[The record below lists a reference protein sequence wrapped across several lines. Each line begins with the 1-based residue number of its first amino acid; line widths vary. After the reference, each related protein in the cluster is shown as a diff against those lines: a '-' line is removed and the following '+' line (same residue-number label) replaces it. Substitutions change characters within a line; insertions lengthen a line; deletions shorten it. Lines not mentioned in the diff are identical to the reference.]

1 MKVFLMSH
9 IADCDGV
16 TPVVL
21 TDLVFNDYDY
31 KLFEIT
37 DLEEFILNNLDNNF
51 FDKYDKVFITDLCF
65 SDLVAQKIINSS
77 LKDKLQV
84 LDHHISRLPMNK
96 YDFITVIDEENGIKE
111 SGTSLYYKY
120 LLKNYYNEILEKESI
135 KKLVDLV
142 RSGDT
147 WEWKKT
153 NYQEARDISTLLAY
167 YGNDKYIE
175 KYKKFIRENDTF
187 YFDEIDKT
195 LIEIDRKRIFEYIE
209 NCKDKV
215 IIKDIKGYKVGIIF
229 AELYRSELGNDLA
242 EYYKDEVDFIL
253 IINMNRSLSFRG
265 IKDNI
270 NLGEISHEWFSGYG
284 HAKAAGAPLPENIK
298 EEIIKLFLKEIN

>member
-9 IADCDGV
+9 IADADGV

-21 TDLVFNDYDY
+21 TDLVFTNYDY
-31 KLFEIT
+31 KLFEVT
-37 DLEEFILNNLDNNF
+37 ELEQFILDNLNNGF
-51 FDKYDKVFITDLCF
+51 FDQYDKVFVTDLCF
-65 SDLVAQKIINSS
+65 GDEVAQKIMNSS
-77 LKDKLQV
+77 LKDKIQV
-84 LDHHISRLPMNK
+84 LDHHISRIPMNK
-96 YDFITVIDEENGIKE
+96 YDFITVIDEENGKKE

-120 LLKNYYNEILEKESI
+120 LLDNYYNELLDKESV
-135 KKLVDLV
+135 KTLVDLV

-153 NYQEARDISTLLAY
+153 NTLEARDISTLLAY

-175 KYKKFIRENDTF
+175 KYKCFLRQNDKF
-187 YFDEIDKT
+187 YFEEIDKV
-195 LIEIDRKRIFEYIE
+195 LIDTDRKRISEYIE

-215 IIKDIKGYKVGIIF
+215 IIRNIKGYNVGIIF

-242 EYYKDEVDFIL
+242 EYYKDQVDFIL

-265 IKDNI
+265 IRDDI
-270 NLGEISHEWFSGYG
+270 NLGEISHEWFNGYG
-284 HAKAAGAPLPENIK
+284 HAKASGAPLPDDFK
-298 EEIIKLFLKEIN
+298 EEVVKLLIKDIK

>member
-1 MKVFLMSH
+1 MKVLLMSH
-9 IADCDGV
+9 IADADGV

-21 TDLVFNDYDY
+21 TDLVFDDYDY
-31 KLFEIT
+31 KLFEIN
-37 DLEEFILNNLDNNF
+37 DLEKYILDNLHTGF
-51 FDKYDKVFITDLCF
+51 FDAYDKVFLTDLCF
-65 SDLVAQKIINSS
+65 GDEVAQEIIKTN

-96 YDFITVIDEENGIKE
+96 YDFITVIDEENGKKE
-111 SGTSLYYKY
+111 SGTSLYYRY
-120 LLKNYYNEILEKESI
+120 LKEHYDNELLNKDSI
-135 KKLVDLV
+135 KTLVDMV

-153 NYQEARDISTLLAY
+153 NYKEARDISTLLAY

-175 KYKKFIRENDTF
+175 KYKNFIRENDKF
-187 YFDEIDKT
+187 FFDEIDKT
-195 LIEIDRKRIFEYIE
+195 IIDIDRRRIHEYIE

-215 IIKDIKGYKVGIIF
+215 IIKKIKGYNVGIIF

-242 EYYKDEVDFIL
+242 EYYKEQVDFIL
-253 IINMNRSLSFRG
+253 IINMNRSISFRG
-265 IKDNI
+265 IKDEL

-284 HAKAAGAPLPENIK
+284 HMKAAGAQLPDGIK
-298 EEIIKLFLKEIN
+298 DEIIESFVKRIK